1 MRVAAFAAKTAFGL
15 GLLLL
20 ASWNLPLAVADCPGG
35 CGSGQP
41 SSSCCVVTAPD
52 GTQQC
57 FGGCS
62 GSTPKACCPGGFTA
76 GCGAADSC
84 CTSAECTG
92 GQICQVTDKP
102 YATCSCPA
110 GKTLCGGQCTNTMLD
125 FNNCGGCGNVCPAS
139 TDKCCAG
146 QCVSCPIR
154 GECVGDEPK
163 CACPPDRPSICVLGG
178 TSLAACFN
186 LKTGD
191 QGTGFCGTCGF
202 TCPEGQDC
210 CNGVCQNLQDDPANC
225 GRCGLLC
232 TTAPG
237 GNPACCHGNCVDLN
251 HDAANCGHCRLG
263 CGPAQRCINGVCK
276 GGPPCQ
282 GGRCDPSCTCP
293 LPGETCVR
301 GLCSLPQ

>member
-1 MRVAAFAAKTAFGL
+1 MRVAAVAAKTAFVL

-20 ASWNLPLAVADCPGG
+20 AIGNLHAQCGPGVCQPGESCCDCSKSIGAPTDHPCCTRCGG
-35 CGSGQP
+35 IFHA
-41 SSSCCVVTAPD
+41 CCVVGGTTQCIGPD
-52 GTQQC
+52 T
-57 FGGCS
+57 
-62 GSTPKACCPGGFTA
+62 
-76 GCGAADSC
+76 C
-84 CTSAECTG
+84 CTDADCTG
-92 GQICQVTDKP
+92 GQVCSQVGGQ
-102 YATCSCPA
+102 CSCPT
-110 GKTLCGGQCTNTMLD
+110 GTTLCGGKCAVTRTD
-125 FNNCGGCGNVCPAS
+125 PNNCGACGNACSPG
-139 TDKCCAG
+139 DRCCAG
-146 QCVSCPIR
+146 VCVSCPIR
-154 GECVGDEPK
+154 GECVGDQPA
-163 CACPPDRPSICVLGG
+163 CACPPERPSICVLGG
-178 TSLAACFN
+178 TRIAACFN

-202 TCPEGQDC
+202 ICAEGQDC

-263 CGPAQRCINGVCK
+263 CGPAQRCINAVCK

-301 GLCSLPQ
+301 GFCSLPQ

>member
-110 GKTLCGGQCTNTMLD
+110 GKTLCGGQCTNTRLD

-163 CACPPDRPSICVLGG
+163 RLPARPTVDLRLGG
-178 TSLAACFN
+178 YQPS
-186 LKTGD
+186 
-191 QGTGFCGTCGF
+191 
-202 TCPEGQDC
+202 
-210 CNGVCQNLQDDPANC
+210 
-225 GRCGLLC
+225 GLLQPQDRGSGDGLLRHMRVYLPRR
-232 TTAPG
+232 PG
-237 GNPACCHGNCVDLN
+237 LLQRGVPKLAGRPGQLRPVRPALYHRPWRQSRVLPWQLRGPEPRRRQLRPLPSGLRAS
-251 HDAANCGHCRLG
+251 AALH
-263 CGPAQRCINGVCK
+263 QRRVQ
-276 GGPPCQ
+276 GGPPGQ